1 MRFGS
6 VFRRAVHFAP
16 FDIAWGKR
24 ADWCFI
30 CGAGGLGSEQDVAAE
45 AHGPDVFSV
54 NAPHAIETAR
64 AAAGLGVP
72 CRPVLLD
79 HGVKEKLN
87 SDGVS

>member
-1 MRFGS
+1 M
-6 VFRRAVHFAP
+6 HFAP
-16 FDIAWGKR
+16 FDFALDKR

-30 CGAGGLGSEQDVAAE
+30 CGVGCLGFEQYVAAE
-45 AHGPDVFSV
+45 ADGPDVFGV
-54 NAPHAIETAR
+54 HAPHAIETAR